1 MHRPR
6 SPIALLTAIF
16 AGWVNRHQRGVIDY
30 LLEENRIL
38 RAKLGTSRLHFSD
51 AERRRLARKG
61 GPLGRRILEAIAS
74 IATPDTILAWHRK
87 LVAAKWTYY
96 TRKHRKNTDAR
107 KEIEAL
113 VVRIATENPTW
124 GYDKIQGAIL
134 SLGHDVAPNT
144 IKAIVRRH
152 GIDPSPERRRRTSWK
167 RFLKAHAA
175 SVVATDFFTTEVWT
189 ARGLVT
195 HYVLF
200 AIDHATSA
208 VQILGATAH
217 PNVEFMKRAAA
228 ALARGILRGKR
239 FLIADRDSKFSEAF
253 KAVLAKAGVEVVH
266 CPPSAPDCNAIA
278 ERWIRSAKDEVIDRM
293 IFFGTGSLDR
303 ALAQYE
309 LFHNR
314 ERPHQGLG
322 NCLVTPAGHAGAAD
336 GPIRVRERLGGLLS
350 FYYRRAG

>member
-1 MHRPR
+1 MHRPH
-6 SPIALLTAIF
+6 SPLPLLSAIF

-38 RAKLGTSRLHFSD
+38 RAKLGKSRLLFTE

-74 IATPDTILAWHRK
+74 IVTPDTILAWHRK
-87 LVAAKWTYY
+87 LVAAKWTCN
-96 TRKHRKNTDAR
+96 TRKHRKNTDSR

-113 VVRIATENPTW
+113 VVRFATENPTW
-124 GYDKIQGAIL
+124 GYDKIQGALIN
-134 SLGHDVAPNT
+134 LGHDVAPNT
-144 IKAIVRRH
+144 IRAIMKRH
-152 GIDPSPERRRRTSWK
+152 GIEPSPERRRRTSWK

-175 SVVATDFFTTEVWT
+175 SIVATDFFTTEVWT

-195 HYVLF
+195 NYVLF
-200 AIDHATSA
+200 AIDHATRA

-217 PNVEFMKRAAA
+217 PNVEFMKRAASV
-228 ALARGILRGKR
+228 LARGILQGKR
-239 FLIADRDSKFSEAF
+239 FLIADRDSKFSDAF
-253 KAVLAKAGVEVVH
+253 KAVLAAAGVEVVH

-278 ERWIRSAKDEVIDRM
+278 ERWIRSAKDEVLDRM

-303 ALAQYE
+303 ALAQYG

-322 NCLVTPAGHAGAAD
+322 NSLIARTEHAGATD
-336 GPIRVRERLGGLLS
+336 GPVEVRERLGGLLN